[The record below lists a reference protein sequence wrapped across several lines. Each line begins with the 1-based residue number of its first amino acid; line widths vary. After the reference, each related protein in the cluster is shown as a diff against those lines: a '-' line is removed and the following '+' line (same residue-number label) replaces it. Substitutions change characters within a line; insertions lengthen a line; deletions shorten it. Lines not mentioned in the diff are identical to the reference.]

1 MVVRVSREKGG
12 IMSNQT
18 GGLLSRQLILLVAGT
33 WGLYEWIGLISACV
47 TYVSFSFYLFWLN
60 VINSAGPDPDAFP
73 REYSN
78 EELQLLELK
87 AINENLNK
95 LLHAREGN

>member
-1 MVVRVSREKGG
+1 MVVRVSRDKGG

-18 GGLLSRQLILLVAGT
+18 GGLLSGMLILLVSGT

-47 TYVSFSFYLFWLN
+47 TYVSFSFYLYW
-60 VINSAGPDPDAFP
+60 VGVMHGAGPDPDALP
-73 REYSN
+73 RQFSD